1 MLALLGLYQ
10 LDFTAVKPHA
20 AVSETVAAAYRK
32 TWAKPLLNAI
42 LRGYQRERESYN
54 SWADS
59 LPVGATAYP
68 QWLLD
73 QIESSWPQ
81 QFDKIQR
88 RGNDQPPMTLRVNCS
103 KVKRDEY
110 LENLRKRDITAT
122 ISGVSES
129 AITLNEPLNVHQ
141 IPGFSEGS
149 VSVQD
154 EAAQLAAF
162 LLNPQGGERVL
173 DACAAPGSK
182 STHIL
187 ERCPKLAEL
196 VAVDIDPIRL
206 HRIDENLQRLGT
218 TATLIVGDVSSPSQW
233 WNGRKFHRILVDV
246 PCSATGVI
254 RRHPDIKILRRP
266 EDIGSV
272 VKTQKKILTALWP
285 LLNEGG
291 VILYATCSI
300 LKAEN
305 EQQMEWFFATHQD
318 AERVPI
324 NASWGVIGTFGRQI
338 ATGESGMD
346 GFYYAL
352 IRKQG

>member
-20 AVSETVAAAYRK
+20 AVSETVEAAYRK
-32 TWAKPLLNAI
+32 TWAKPLLNAV
-42 LRGYQRERESYN
+42 LRGYQRGRESYN

-59 LPVGATAYP
+59 LPVGATAHP
-68 QWLLD
+68 QWLID
-73 QIESSWPQ
+73 QIASSWPQ
-81 QFDKIQR
+81 QSDGIQR

-103 KVKRDEY
+103 KANRDEY
-110 LENLRKRDITAT
+110 LENLRQHDIAAT
-122 ISGVSES
+122 ISGITGS
-129 AITLNEPLNVHQ
+129 AVTVKEPLKVNQ
-141 IPGFSEGS
+141 IPGFSEGY

-162 LLNPQGGERVL
+162 LLDPQVGERVL
-173 DACAAPGSK
+173 DACAAPGGK
-182 STHIL
+182 TTHIL

-196 VAVDIDPIRL
+196 VAADIDPIRL
-206 HRIDENLQRLGT
+206 QRIDENLQRLDA
-218 TATLIVGDVSSPSQW
+218 TATLIAGDVSMPSQW
-233 WNGRKFHRILVDV
+233 WNGYKFHRILLDV

-266 EDIGSV
+266 EDIESLV
-272 VKTQKKILTALWP
+272 ETQRKLLTALWP
-285 LLNEGG
+285 LLKKGG
-291 VILYATCSI
+291 VMLYATCSI
-300 LKAEN
+300 LKCEN
-305 EQQMEWFFATHQD
+305 EQQMDWFFATHQD
-318 AERVPI
+318 AEMIPI
-324 NASWGVIGTFGRQI
+324 DASWGVVGTFGRQI